1 MNKTTATP
9 RSTKIPTESARTS
22 GRGAELWKRIAKYR
36 SYYLMLAPAIVFYIL
51 FHYVPMYGVR
61 IAFYEY
67 GIMGIKEFIGFEN
80 YRYLFASSRF
90 FIAFRNTLVISGV
103 NLLFA
108 MLLNIGVALLLNEI
122 GSRAFKRFMQT
133 MIYLPHFLS
142 WVVVASIFT
151 MLLAPQTGII
161 NAFLEQLG
169 VKPIYFLVSEAWW
182 RKIFI
187 FIYRWKE
194 TGWGTII
201 YLAALAG
208 IDPQLY
214 EAATID
220 GAGRIRQAWHITLP
234 GLETTILIVFIISL
248 SRILN
253 VFQQVFVLYNP
264 LVYKVA
270 DVIGTYTYRIGFEQ
284 ADYDYATAIGLF
296 RSVVSLV
303 LVLLANYLSVRIR
316 KQSIL

>member
-1 MNKTTATP
+1 MDKIKNRMKMGDITTNFP
-9 RSTKIPTESARTS
+9 RNRRIDIWRKIF
-22 GRGAELWKRIAKYR
+22 KYR
-36 SYYLMLAPAIVFYIL
+36 SHYLMLAPAVVFYIL

-67 GIMGIKEFIGFEN
+67 GILGIKEFIGLEN

-90 FIAFRNTLVISGV
+90 FTALRNTVVISGL

-108 MLLNIGVALLLNEI
+108 MVFNIGFALLLNELYRR
-122 GSRAFKRFMQT
+122 SFKRFMQT
-133 MIYLPHFLS
+133 VIYLPHFLS
-142 WVVVASIFT
+142 WVVVASLFT
-151 MLLAPQTGII
+151 MLLAPQTGIV
-161 NAFLEQLG
+161 NAFLQKID
-169 VKPIYFLVSEAWW
+169 VKPTYFLVSEFWW
-182 RKIFI
+182 RKVFI

-214 EAATID
+214 EAARID
-220 GAGRIRQAWHITLP
+220 GAGRLRQAWHITLP
-234 GLETTILIVFIISL
+234 GLETTILVVFIISL
-248 SRILN
+248 SSILN

-296 RSVVSLV
+296 RSVIALV
-303 LVLLANYLSVRIR
+303 LVLMANYLSKKIR